1 MSRNFEDFDE
11 KNIEIAKM
19 LINGSEKITIDE
31 KTNEKII
38 KSIRNGRKKKFTGT
52 YKMATAVAAC
62 IVLVAGMTIWNH
74 VNTKEGY
81 KSSSEKMYADNYVTP
96 SKINKNV
103 QDTIL
108 ERLNMNIAGRW
119 NDSSLS
125 LTLMK
130 STIKFVPVI
139 DSPSRLYLVN
149 DSEKVFRIPEKFACF
164 YGQNDNGE
172 TIYFYA
178 IYHAENFMK
187 DTNPKSYYQGY
198 VEVFGK
204 EAADK
209 MVESSIKRT
218 EAERWEIMSFTPQK
232 NETKK
237 FEYAREHS
245 DDGTFFILTRENTY
259 PHICFFKDKKPYYCW
274 GANQDELSM
283 EPLENYLKP

>member
-1 MSRNFEDFDE
+1 MKTIKLSILFLVQILLLSCSEQVYVDGTSKQVIKRD
-11 KNIEIAKM
+11 KM
-19 LINGSEKITIDE
+19 ITQAISQLTPQN
-31 KTNEKII
+31 KL
-38 KSIRNGRKKKFTGT
+38 
-52 YKMATAVAAC
+52 
-62 IVLVAGMTIWNH
+62 LV
-74 VNTKEGY
+74 E
-81 KSSSEKMYADNYVTP
+81 E
-96 SKINKNV
+96 INKNV

-108 ERLNMNIAGRW
+108 
-119 NDSSLS
+119 
-125 LTLMK
+125 
-130 STIKFVPVI
+130 I

-259 PHICFFKDKKPYYCW
+259 PHIFFFKDKKPYYCW

>member
-1 MSRNFEDFDE
+1 MKAIKLSILFLVQILFLSCSEQVYVDGTSKQVIKRDKMITQAISQLTP
-11 KNIEIAKM
+11 KNKLLARE
-19 LINGSEKITIDE
+19 
-31 KTNEKII
+31 
-38 KSIRNGRKKKFTGT
+38 
-52 YKMATAVAAC
+52 
-62 IVLVAGMTIWNH
+62 
-74 VNTKEGY
+74 
-81 KSSSEKMYADNYVTP
+81 
-96 SKINKNV
+96 INKNV

-119 NDSSLS
+119 HDSSLS

-139 DSPSRLYLVN
+139 DSPSRLYLVD

-187 DTNPKSYYQGY
+187 DANPKSYYQGY

-218 EAERWEIMSFTPQK
+218 EAERWEIMPFTP
-232 NETKK
+232 
-237 FEYAREHS
+237 
-245 DDGTFFILTRENTY
+245 
-259 PHICFFKDKKPYYCW
+259 
-274 GANQDELSM
+274 
-283 EPLENYLKP
+283 

>member
-1 MSRNFEDFDE
+1 MKAIKLSILFLVQILFLSCSEQVYVDGTSKQVIKRDKMITQAISQLTP
-11 KNIEIAKM
+11 KNKLLARE
-19 LINGSEKITIDE
+19 
-31 KTNEKII
+31 
-38 KSIRNGRKKKFTGT
+38 
-52 YKMATAVAAC
+52 
-62 IVLVAGMTIWNH
+62 
-74 VNTKEGY
+74 
-81 KSSSEKMYADNYVTP
+81 
-96 SKINKNV
+96 INKNV

-119 NDSSLS
+119 HDSSLS

-139 DSPSRLYLVN
+139 DSPSRLYLVD

-187 DTNPKSYYQGY
+187 DANPKSYYQGY

-209 MVESSIKRT
+209 KEFV
-218 EAERWEIMSFTPQK
+218 
-232 NETKK
+232 
-237 FEYAREHS
+237 AREAFVIPS
-245 DDGTFFILTRENTY
+245 ITWLPSAGSL
-259 PHICFFKDKKPYYCW
+259 P
-274 GANQDELSM
+274 
-283 EPLENYLKP
+283 

>member
-1 MSRNFEDFDE
+1 MKTIKLSILFLVQILLLSCSEQVYVDGTSKQVIKRD
-11 KNIEIAKM
+11 KM
-19 LINGSEKITIDE
+19 ITQAISQLTPQN
-31 KTNEKII
+31 KL
-38 KSIRNGRKKKFTGT
+38 
-52 YKMATAVAAC
+52 
-62 IVLVAGMTIWNH
+62 LV
-74 VNTKEGY
+74 E
-81 KSSSEKMYADNYVTP
+81 E
-96 SKINKNV
+96 INKNV
-103 QDTIL
+103 QETIL

>member
-1 MSRNFEDFDE
+1 
-11 KNIEIAKM
+11 
-19 LINGSEKITIDE
+19 
-31 KTNEKII
+31 
-38 KSIRNGRKKKFTGT
+38 
-52 YKMATAVAAC
+52 
-62 IVLVAGMTIWNH
+62 
-74 VNTKEGY
+74 
-81 KSSSEKMYADNYVTP
+81 
-96 SKINKNV
+96 
-103 QDTIL
+103 
-108 ERLNMNIAGRW
+108 
-119 NDSSLS
+119 
-125 LTLMK
+125 MK

-139 DSPSRLYLVN
+139 DSPSRLYLVK